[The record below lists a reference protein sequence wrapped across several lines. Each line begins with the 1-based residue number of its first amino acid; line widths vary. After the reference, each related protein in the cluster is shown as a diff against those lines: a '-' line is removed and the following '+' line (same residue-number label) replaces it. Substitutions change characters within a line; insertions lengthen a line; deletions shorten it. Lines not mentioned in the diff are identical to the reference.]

1 MCCLQLTELKAM
13 LGVVERT
20 RVVMGCITQTEDG
33 RYSLE
38 DLSASLPL
46 DLSSAQVGDG
56 FVTGAASSPPV
67 AHTISTT
74 FSASNQ
80 PQSTH
85 INTWDD
91 LSLTIT
97 LLNAL
102 VWDPSFRKL

>member
-1 MCCLQLTELKAM
+1 MLPLGLRQGSLCCPQLTELKAM

-56 FVTGAASSPPV
+56 FVTGASSFLPPSRP
-67 AHTISTT
+67 HHLNDC
-74 FSASNQ
+74 FSLKSA
-80 PQSTH
+80 
-85 INTWDD
+85 
-91 LSLTIT
+91 
-97 LLNAL
+97 
-102 VWDPSFRKL
+102 